1 MKSRPN
7 GGGGACRLELAG
19 RATDRWAL
27 GAASAAGRPGAGS
40 NSGAVNLGTERM
52 SEALGETTRNQRRRR
67 ARRQA
72 GRLDQPPR
80 WEHCPAPGAGSSR
93 PAAGPAVQAAVR
105 GVCVHPRAVYARAR
119 VHSLVQPSLGI
130 REGLLQG
137 PRRHRNRGGLSR
149 LQPVWHLHTA
159 CVGGQA
165 TAASAHTPHTT
176 HSHGF
181 GSCSAHGES
190 KFHFLKTSGIFFH
203 EYYRSAVHN
212 MKPTDREGHLSTP
225 ACVHLCA
232 CTCVCMHPC
241 ACLWVCVHV

>member
-67 ARRQA
+67 AGRQA

-80 WEHCPAPGAGSSR
+80 WEHCPAPGAGSSH

-105 GVCVHPRAVYARAR
+105 GVCMHVPAR
-119 VHSLVQPSLGI
+119 VHVASVCTRVPCMRGHVCTHLCSPPSVSA
-130 REGLLQG
+130 RFAPG
-137 PRRHRNRGGLSR
+137 PPQTPKPGRPEPL
-149 LQPVWHLHTA
+149 TA
-159 CVGGQA
+159 CVA
-165 TAASAHTPHTT
+165 PAHGLRWRAGHRRVCPHTT
-176 HSHGF
+176 HHSFARIRQLLGTRRIQV
-181 GSCSAHGES
+181 S
-190 KFHFLKTSGIFFH
+190 FF
-203 EYYRSAVHN
+203 ENVWDFFS
-212 MKPTDREGHLSTP
+212 
-225 ACVHLCA
+225 
-232 CTCVCMHPC
+232 
-241 ACLWVCVHV
+241 